1 MDWTAEEIRS
11 NPFTHYEL
19 DNESRALSGYHIY
32 TKCTFEGYT
41 TMDEAQRLV
50 YIMQTHNLNDEGILD
65 DDDIAD
71 IIDSSDFQAKKVVI
85 GVWRLMLE
93 GKKSAWKERANL
105 LNNRPLL
112 GQVEELP
119 EDLAAMN
126 LLQLQDLVRECIRI
140 DLSLLEKM
148 LKRALRNENQRDLGK
163 KKVQFPYSIEIES
176 QIYRTGTLS
185 TLLGRVIFGEK
196 MSKLHQWELI
206 SKAGSDPFTYHFFG
220 MDRLHEIFTFQ
231 DLVVLLVKDN
241 RADETTHLC
250 SYGVVQNMLGQST
263 KAYVTAESRNTV
275 TLTLCEEENGAT
287 HSLTFP
293 KPSLYIRDEPPRQI
307 VGYICG
313 PDIVDGY
320 KIIQINPACLYLSHK
335 NTGNFK
341 LLASKVCFDC
351 EGRIVKNKST

>member
-19 DNESRALSGYHIY
+19 DNESRALSGYHVY
-32 TKCTFEGYT
+32 TKCAFKGYT

-65 DDDIAD
+65 DEDIAD

-85 GVWRLMLE
+85 GVWRLMSE

-163 KKVQFPYSIEIES
+163 KRFNFLTVLRLNLRFIVPEHCQHYWGVLYLVKKCPNFTNGS
-176 QIYRTGTLS
+176 LS
-185 TLLGRVIFGEK
+185 AR
-196 MSKLHQWELI
+196 
-206 SKAGSDPFTYHFFG
+206 
-220 MDRLHEIFTFQ
+220 
-231 DLVVLLVKDN
+231 LVVIHS
-241 RADETTHLC
+241 RTIFR
-250 SYGVVQNMLGQST
+250 LGSFT
-263 KAYVTAESRNTV
+263 
-275 TLTLCEEENGAT
+275 
-287 HSLTFP
+287 
-293 KPSLYIRDEPPRQI
+293 
-307 VGYICG
+307 
-313 PDIVDGY
+313 
-320 KIIQINPACLYLSHK
+320 
-335 NTGNFK
+335 
-341 LLASKVCFDC
+341 
-351 EGRIVKNKST
+351 